1 MTPADTLAVL
11 DLSLALAYDDEP
23 KVFCPAFRR
32 DKWGH
37 VAVTCRLHL
46 GHPYP
51 NDHVDVHA
59 GRRFTDK
66 ETVR

>member
-1 MTPADTLAVL
+1 MTPDDTLAVL

-37 VAVTCRLHL
+37 VAVTCRLHK
-46 GHPYP
+46 GHDGP
-51 NDHVDVHA
+51 HVDVHA

>member
-23 KVFCPAFRR
+23 KVHCGVQRR

-37 VAVTCRLHL
+37 VAVTCRLHQ
-46 GHPYP
+46 GHDGP
-51 NDHVDVHA
+51 HVDVHA
-59 GRRFTDK
+59 ARRWK
-66 ETVR
+66 